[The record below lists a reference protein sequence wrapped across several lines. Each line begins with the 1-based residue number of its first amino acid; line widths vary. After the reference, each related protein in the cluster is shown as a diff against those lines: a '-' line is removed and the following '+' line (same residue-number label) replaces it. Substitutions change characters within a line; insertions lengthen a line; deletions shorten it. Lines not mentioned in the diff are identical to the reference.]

1 MKTINGRDV
10 NNIPFLQAKSL
21 GPAREHLFFRN
32 GRQVLN
38 QPQDKAREI
47 FCTYEG
53 RDGTRKSF
61 WLCRTPE
68 VDYFFDQL
76 FQESRYNQHIH
87 FIEWE
92 DKINCSVE
100 DGIYI
105 SHTNFFMTK
114 EEFAKFLETI
124 IPYDEFERSIGNE
137 PRSAKCS

>member
-10 NNIPFLQAKSL
+10 NSIPFLQAKSL
-21 GPAREHLFFRN
+21 GQAREHLFFRN

-38 QPQDKAREI
+38 RPQDKAREI
-47 FCTYEG
+47 FCCYEG

-61 WLCRTPE
+61 WLTRTPNI
-68 VDYFFDQL
+68 DHFFDQL

-87 FIEWE
+87 FIEW
-92 DKINCSVE
+92 DDRINCSVE

-124 IPYDEFERSIGNE
+124 VPYDEIERS
-137 PRSAKCS
+137 A